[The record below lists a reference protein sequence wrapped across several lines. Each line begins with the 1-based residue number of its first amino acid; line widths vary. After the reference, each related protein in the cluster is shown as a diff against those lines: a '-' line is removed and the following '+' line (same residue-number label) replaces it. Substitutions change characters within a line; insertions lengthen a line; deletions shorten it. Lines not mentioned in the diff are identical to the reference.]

1 MPTILN
7 SNSLGIYQASA
18 GSTTKPSTF
27 ESDQATDAA
36 VATEMQTADKPTG
49 YYIIKATSGNFN
61 RAGLFTYDSVA
72 GQETFVSSTFSLLAA
87 ATSSSLEIA
96 NAISDVARD
105 AGQGGVVQEATNSF
119 TISAEGLMQAS
130 TLNSGETG
138 KTLLTLANEGKYL
151 IANFRLDVPDQVSGT
166 DQYFGI
172 VLIDSLSISGSV
184 DETATYSATFS
195 GVDSLIPY

>member
-18 GSTTKPSTF
+18 GSTTKPSTY
-27 ESDQATDAA
+27 ESDQTTDAGI
-36 VATEMQTADKPTG
+36 ATEMQADDKPSG
-49 YYIIKATSGNFN
+49 YYIIKETSGYFS
-61 RAGLFTYDSVA
+61 RSGVFTYDA
-72 GQETFVSSTFSLLAA
+72 TPGQESFVSSTFALLAA
-87 ATSSSLEIA
+87 ATSSSLEIS
-96 NAISDVARD
+96 NAIADVARD
-105 AGQGGVVQEATNSF
+105 AGQGGVLQEATNSF
-119 TISAEGLMQAS
+119 TISAEGLMQAA

-184 DETATYSATFS
+184 DETATYSATFA